1 MSEIEELYEN
11 FPTILKE
18 KLRNKEIEFPS
29 NTKFDYEKIY
39 VYRAVSREI
48 TDFHEIDKNDFRSY
62 FELGKKPKK
71 LVKGRSLKMMLI
83 GMGFLLLQ
91 IKKLQN
97 LI

>member
-48 TDFHEIDKNDFRSY
+48 KMIFVHTLN
-62 FELGKKPKK
+62 LGK
-71 LVKGRSLKMMLI
+71 SLK
-83 GMGFLLLQ
+83 
-91 IKKLQN
+91 N
-97 LI
+97 

>member
-71 LVKGRSLKMMLI
+71 LVKGLSLI
-83 GMGFLLLQ
+83 H
-91 IKKLQN
+91 I
-97 LI
+97 

>member
-18 KLRNKEIEFPS
+18 KLQNKEIEFPS

-48 TDFHEIDKNDFRSY
+48 TDFHEINKMIFVHTLN
-62 FELGKKPKK
+62 LGKA
-71 LVKGRSLKMMLI
+71 
-83 GMGFLLLQ
+83 
-91 IKKLQN
+91 
-97 LI
+97 

>member
-62 FELGKKPKK
+62 FELGVRLHNAHNQQPFFYE
-71 LVKGRSLKMMLI
+71 GSEI
-83 GMGFLLLQ
+83 SY
-91 IKKLQN
+91 
-97 LI
+97 

>member
-48 TDFHEIDKNDFRSY
+48 TDFHEIDKNDFVHTLN
-62 FELGKKPKK
+62 LGK
-71 LVKGRSLKMMLI
+71 SLK
-83 GMGFLLLQ
+83 
-91 IKKLQN
+91 N
-97 LI
+97 

>member
-39 VYRAVSREI
+39 VYRAVSYNGI
-48 TDFHEIDKNDFRSY
+48 VI
-62 FELGKKPKK
+62 
-71 LVKGRSLKMMLI
+71 
-83 GMGFLLLQ
+83 
-91 IKKLQN
+91 
-97 LI
+97 